1 MASANKWSVF
11 VREQKEPPA
20 GFIELG
26 ELFRVHR
33 GQVTGSNEVWIDND
47 AAHDVP
53 KQFKPVTVTSARELL
68 AAGTELASTKG
79 LHRVIDLP
87 AELDALNSDERKA
100 VQRFLVWARKH
111 GAHESYIATHRR
123 AWWSV
128 GLRAPAPILCTSMA
142 RRAPTFV
149 RNKVLA
155 RHINIAH
162 GLYPRAPLSDAELRA
177 VLAYL

>member
-53 KQFKPVTVTSARELL
+53 KQFKPITVTSVRELL

-87 AELDALNSDERKA
+87 A
-100 VQRFLVWARKH
+100 
-111 GAHESYIATHRR
+111 
-123 AWWSV
+123 
-128 GLRAPAPILCTSMA
+128 
-142 RRAPTFV
+142 
-149 RNKVLA
+149 
-155 RHINIAH
+155 
-162 GLYPRAPLSDAELRA
+162 
-177 VLAYL
+177 